1 MIKVLRSLL
10 VMIGLTAGWQLLV
23 TVTDVPPYILPGPG
37 VVAQTLLTRFPT
49 LLPHATYTL
58 SEILLGFGL
67 GALLG
72 MISALLLATVRPL
85 QVWLS
90 PILVMTQSL
99 PVFALAP
106 LLVLWLGYGL
116 ASKIAMAV
124 LIIYFPVASA
134 FYDGLQRTPKDWRDL
149 GRIMKSNRMAFLW
162 HVRIPFALPSLASGL
177 RVAMVSAPIGVIV
190 GEWVGSSRGLGYL
203 MLHANGRMQIDLL
216 FAALVILMIMALF
229 LYQLT
234 DQLLKRLLK
243 HFSLDEDKI

>member
-1 MIKVLRSLL
+1 MKVLRSLL